1 MFLGVISSDLD
12 SVVRGQNLD
21 PVKNSSEEF
30 SFDISEPDSVEQM

>member
-21 PVKNSSEEF
+21 PEK
-30 SFDISEPDSVEQM
+30 EQFRGVLL